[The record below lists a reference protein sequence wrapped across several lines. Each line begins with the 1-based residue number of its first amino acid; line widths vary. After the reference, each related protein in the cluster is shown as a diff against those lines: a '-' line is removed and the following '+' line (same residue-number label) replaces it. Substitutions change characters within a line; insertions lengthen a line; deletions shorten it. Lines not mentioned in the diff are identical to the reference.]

1 MSLPKFILISYT
13 LVLSCCGK
21 NKSSSSDSVSF
32 PAIEQKASLYCE
44 LSKDAYTQSHWVVE
58 ECDGAGFTS
67 LYATACQQNGVD
79 LSLFIDD
86 AGRMYR
92 NPSKDCYPSRS
103 KAGFSKDHV
112 LMRLVAAVGQG
123 DKEWPAK
130 FLNYVESNNGF
141 FCDAIDTETRLS
153 RCFLS
158 PFLYEYINKLAESKS
173 LLAESDDAWFEKSG
187 FEAHLHV
194 LGIWVK
200 GKLDGSI
207 TNVDLDYLKTYAK
220 REPLN
225 ALYQAMGYRYGIVGR
240 DSVVAAFDNNHWP
253 NDRLPSSSEHCSSY
267 LFQRDM
273 KSEKDWLP
281 CPDENQVYSGTDYS
295 FAAYV
300 LRN

>member
-1 MSLPKFILISYT
+1 MDAKVTWFINISL
-13 LVLSCCGK
+13 LVLACGH
-21 NKSSSSDSVSF
+21 NKPSEPVPF
-32 PAIEQKASLYCE
+32 AGITQKASLYCE
-44 LSKDAYTQSHWVVE
+44 LSKQEYLDNKYVVD

-67 LYATACQQNGVD
+67 LYSISCPTSEVELSVFNG
-79 LSLFIDD
+79 SNGEMF
-86 AGRMYR
+86 R
-92 NPSKDCYPSRS
+92 NPNHDCYPSRS

-123 DKEWPAK
+123 DKEWPK
-130 FLNYVESNNGF
+130 TFLNYAESNNGF

-158 PFLYEYINKLAESKS
+158 PFLYEYLNKVAGNRS
-173 LLAESDDAWFEKSG
+173 LQENSSDAWFEKSG

-200 GKLDGSI
+200 GKVDGSI

-225 ALYQAMGYRYGIVGR
+225 ALYQAIAYRYGIV
-240 DSVVAAFDNNHWP
+240 SKEAVNAAFSNNHWP
-253 NDRLPSSSEHCSSY
+253 DNSLPNNHDNHCSDY

-273 KSEKDWLP
+273 SSTGDWQP
-281 CPDENQVYSGTDYS
+281 CPTDSFVAHSGTDYS
-295 FAAYV
+295 FAAYI
-300 LRN
+300 LTK

>member
-1 MSLPKFILISYT
+1 MDAKVTWFINISL
-13 LVLSCCGK
+13 LVLACGH
-21 NKSSSSDSVSF
+21 NKPSEPVPF
-32 PAIEQKASLYCE
+32 AGITQKAGLYCE
-44 LSKDAYTQSHWVVE
+44 LSKQEYLDNKYVVD

-67 LYATACQQNGVD
+67 LYSISCPTSEVELSVFNG
-79 LSLFIDD
+79 SNGEMF
-86 AGRMYR
+86 R
-92 NPSKDCYPSRS
+92 NPNHDCYPSRS

-123 DKEWPAK
+123 DKEWPK
-130 FLNYVESNNGF
+130 SFLNYVESNNGF
-141 FCDAIDTETRLS
+141 FCDAIDTQTKLS

-158 PFLYEYINKLAESKS
+158 PFLYEYLKKSSGDTSLAGN
-173 LLAESDDAWFEKSG
+173 SDDAWFEKEG
-187 FEAHLHV
+187 FEAHLQV

-225 ALYQAMGYRYGIVGR
+225 ALYQSMAYRYGKSTKDDVL
-240 DSVVAAFDNNHWP
+240 AAFNNSHWP
-253 NDRLPSSSEHCSSY
+253 SDHLPTSDNHCSGY

-273 KSEKDWLP
+273 TSTNDWEP
-281 CPDENQVYSGTDYS
+281 CPEENETYSGTDYS

-300 LRN
+300 LTK